1 MSHRQVGQASSL
13 PVKKPTYGRLKA
25 YPTLVLARDPA

>member
-13 PVKKPTYGRLKA
+13 PVKKSTYGRLEA
-25 YPTLVLARDPA
+25 YPTWVLAGDPI